1 MRGIAPGAG
10 RGRADGGSGERGTDA
25 RPAGADR
32 CGMPSKHSPNV
43 PGRGLLARA
52 TARASGAS
60 ARRPKTVILLWL
72 VLVAGLV
79 AAGSSVGTKSL
90 TDAESGV
97 GESARAEQRLVD
109 AGLDDPAVESV
120 LVRSRDAGDASAATA
135 DLTRRAAALTDVA
148 KVRGPRQVPALS
160 TAGGR
165 AQLVQVTLRGDPE
178 DAEDHVKGL
187 TAAVSQVGAAHP
199 DASLQIAGPG
209 TFDATITKILEDDLR
224 NAELVSLPVTLVILL
239 IAFGALVAACV
250 PLLLGVTSVA
260 AAIGGLGLISQF
272 APLGDAATSF
282 VVLIGLAVGVD
293 YSLFYIR
300 REREERR
307 RGSGPDAALKATAA
321 TVGRAVVISGVTVI
335 VALAGLLITGMPV
348 FTSMALG
355 TMLVVAIAVLGS
367 VTVLPAVLSL
377 LGDRIDRGRLPGAR
391 RRARRRAA
399 RPPRV
404 GAWGRLAG
412 AVTRRPVAAMVT
424 TVCLLG
430 AIAVPA
436 LDMKTAESSNSLP
449 DHEPVVMAQHAIERA
464 FPGAPEDTELV
475 VTGSGM
481 RDAGARERLRDLG
494 ERAREVTGGRG
505 AIGVEVSRDGRTALV
520 SVPMPDRSVD
530 DETATVAALRDRIAP
545 TAAEVVPGARMLVT
559 GDAAGG
565 ADVTDRFSETTPIVI
580 AAVLSLALLLLLAT
594 FRSLPLAAG
603 VLALNLLSVSAT
615 YGVLTAVFQH
625 SWAEGLLD
633 FSSDGTITNWIPLQ
647 VFVILFGLSM
657 DYTILVLE
665 RIREARAA
673 GRSPR
678 EAATEGVGTTAR
690 TVTSAAVVMVAIFAI
705 FPTLPLIETKMFGV
719 ALAAGVLIDATIVRG
734 IALPALVALLGERG
748 VRAPRRRRRS
758 PAAWQALPA
767 TGGDGDV
774 R

>member
-1 MRGIAPGAG
+1 MSTNP
-10 RGRADGGSGERGTDA
+10 
-25 RPAGADR
+25 
-32 CGMPSKHSPNV
+32 PSS
-43 PGRGLLARA
+43 GLLARA
-52 TARASGAS
+52 TARAAGVS

-79 AAGSSVGTKSL
+79 AAGSAVGTKSL

-97 GESARAEQRLVD
+97 GESARAEQRIDD
-109 AGLDDPAVESV
+109 AGLSDPAVESV
-120 LVRSRDAGDASAATA
+120 LIRSADKADASAATA
-135 DLTRRAAALTDVA
+135 DLARRATRLPDVA
-148 KVRGPRQVPALS
+148 NVRGPEQVPDLS

-165 AQLVQVTLRGDPE
+165 TQLVQVTLRGDPD

-187 TAAVSQVGAAHP
+187 TAAVNQVRAAHP
-199 DASLQIAGPG
+199 DTTVQVAGPG
-209 TFDATITKILEDDLR
+209 TFDAAITEIIEDDLR
-224 NAELVSLPVTLVILL
+224 KAELFSLPLTLVILL
-239 IAFGALVAACV
+239 VAFGALVAASV

-260 AAIGGLGLISQF
+260 AAIGGMGLISQV

-307 RGSGPDAALKATAA
+307 KGLGPKAALNATAA
-321 TVGRAVVISGVTVI
+321 TVGRAVVVSGVTVI
-335 VALAGLLITGMPV
+335 VALAGLLVTGMPV
-348 FTSMALG
+348 FASMALG

-367 VTVLPAVLSL
+367 VTVLPAVLAL

-391 RRARRRAA
+391 RRARRRAL
-399 RPPRV
+399 RPPAA
-404 GAWGRLAG
+404 GAWGRIAG

-424 TVCLLG
+424 TVCILG

-436 LDMKTAESSNSLP
+436 LELKSAESSNSLP
-449 DHEPVVMAQHAIERA
+449 EHEPVVMAQHAIERA
-464 FPGAPEDTELV
+464 FPGAPEDAELV
-475 VTGSGM
+475 FTGSGLD
-481 RDAGARERLRDLG
+481 RAGAEERLEQLG
-494 ERAREVTGGRG
+494 ERARSVTGGRG
-505 AIGVEVSRDGRTALV
+505 DVDVEVARDGRTALV
-520 SVPMPDRSVD
+520 SVPMPDRD
-530 DETATVAALRDRIAP
+530 TDAETATVQALRDDVAP
-545 TAAEVVPGARMLVT
+545 TAGQVAPGARMMVT
-559 GDAAGG
+559 GDAASG
-565 ADVTDRFSETTPIVI
+565 ADVTDRLATATPIVI
-580 AAVLSLALLLLLAT
+580 AVVLSLALLLLLAT

-603 VLALNLLSVSAT
+603 VLALNLLSVAAT

-625 SWAEGLLD
+625 TWAEGLLD
-633 FSSDGTITNWIPLQ
+633 FTSDGTITNWIPLQ

-678 EAATEGVGTTAR
+678 EAATEGVGSTAR
-690 TVTSAAVVMVAIFAI
+690 TVTSAAVVMVAIFAM

-748 VRAPRRRRRS
+748 VRAPRRRPRI
-758 PAAWQALPA
+758 AAGWQPLPA
-767 TGGDGDV
+767 TGGDDV